1 MMSAR
6 PTLKDVAERS
16 GFALRTVIK
25 VMSGDLSVRE
35 KNREAILRAAE
46 ELHYTPNRAA
56 SALGKRKTI
65 NLAVVYSH
73 TSDVYFPDIEK
84 GLRQCL
90 AEFCDFGLAMEFHA
104 TTERDWQAQ
113 EPILKALLERADI
126 DGIVMQPQ
134 HGTKLDP
141 WINALVDAGKP
152 VAIFGTDAPAS
163 KRMFYVSCDAY
174 RAGRIGGQLLERE
187 IPQNGTVCVMNASYD
202 QVQIRIRAQGC
213 MDRLRE
219 KRPDIQLTTCWDMQP
234 NVFYDT
240 LYKLVGSDA
249 VNGIFC
255 DDAQTAVAAEILKE
269 LGRQDIPLVG
279 FDLSDRSEKL
289 MKEGYIR
296 VLLEQKPESFSYL
309 AAKMLFEY
317 LVDGVMPE
325 TVTYTPIYI
334 LTSEC
339 L

>member
-1 MMSAR
+1 MKSAR
-6 PTLKDVAERS
+6 PTLKNIAEHS
-16 GFALRTVIK
+16 GFSLRTVIK
-25 VMSGDLSVRE
+25 AMSGDPSVRD
-35 KNREAILRAAE
+35 KNREAILSVAE

-56 SALGKRKTI
+56 SALGKKKAI
-65 NLAVVYSH
+65 NLAVVYSN
-73 TSDVYFPDIEK
+73 TSDVYFPEIEK

-90 AEFCDFGLAMEFHA
+90 SEFCDFGLAMEFHT
-104 TTERDWQAQ
+104 TTENSWQAQ
-113 EPILKALLERADI
+113 EPILKALLEREDI
-126 DGIVMQPQ
+126 DGVVMQPQ
-134 HGTKLDP
+134 SSTHLDP
-141 WINALVDAGKP
+141 LINALVDAGKP

-163 KRMFYVSCDAY
+163 KRVCYVSCDAY

-202 QVQIRIRAQGC
+202 QVQIRSRSQGC

-219 KRPDIQLTTCWDMQP
+219 NRPDIRLTTCWDMHP
-234 NVFYDT
+234 EVLFDT
-240 LYKLVGSDA
+240 LSPMIMSNT

-269 LGRQDIPLVG
+269 LGRKDIALVG
-279 FDLSDRSEKL
+279 FDLSEQSEPL

-296 VLLEQKPESFSYL
+296 VLLDQRPEVFSYL
-309 AAKMLFEY
+309 AAKTLFEY
-317 LVDGVMPE
+317 LAEGIRPE
-325 TVTYTPIYI
+325 PVTYTPIYI

>member
-25 VMSGDLSVRE
+25 VMSGDPSVRE

-46 ELHYTPNRAA
+46 ELHHTPNRAA
-56 SALGKRKTI
+56 SALGKRKSI

-90 AEFCDFGLAMEFHA
+90 TEFCDFGLAMEFHA

-113 EPILKALLERADI
+113 EPILKALLEREDI

-152 VAIFGTDAPAS
+152 VAIFGTDAPDS
-163 KRMFYVSCDAY
+163 KRMCYVSCDAY

-187 IPQNGTVCVMNASYD
+187 VPQNGTVYVMNASAD
-202 QVQIRIRAQGC
+202 QVQILKRTQGC
-213 MDRLRE
+213 LDRLRE
-219 KRPDIQLTTCWDMQP
+219 NRPDLNLVPCWNATP
-234 NVFYDT
+234 KNFYDT
-240 LYKLVGSDA
+240 LFEPVQDGKVD
-249 VNGIFC
+249 GIFC
-255 DDAQTAVAAEILKE
+255 DDAQTLTAAAVLKE
-269 LGRQDIPLVG
+269 LNRGDIPLVG
-279 FDLSDRSEKL
+279 MDLSAYSGMM

-296 VLLEQKPESFSYL
+296 AVLDQKPEVFSYL

-317 LVDGVMPE
+317 LSDGTMPE